1 MGFFQRI
8 GTGIKKAA
16 ASISGFFGRKPKE
29 PTPPPA
35 PETVPDI
42 KPAPAPPEY
51 QTKEIEALRR
61 AMDILI
67 AAETHP
73 DDATY
78 NQARNAAL
86 LYINKSQKLADKG
99 KTQTGNRRTIAEKYI
114 ENQLSSPEGIK
125 QRKADKLRVFNSNF
139 KFNLNEEQ
147 ADIVGDIMETPS
159 FQKLLETYK
168 EMYDVIIGMVGDE
181 IEKNID
187 PVRVENAINLWYEN
201 GLTPDFSDFSKV
213 VALSDSDYRKMQE
226 TIQEYNEE
234 NLHDDDIEKA
244 AAVYGIIG
252 EWVQW

>member
-8 GTGIKKAA
+8 GSGIRKAA
-16 ASISGFFGRKPKE
+16 AAVSGFFGRKPQ
-29 PTPPPA
+29 
-35 PETVPDI
+35 
-42 KPAPAPPEY
+42 APPEPPKPAEAPQITAPPVPEY
-51 QTKEIEALRR
+51 QSKEIEALRR

-78 NQARNAAL
+78 TQARNAAL
-86 LYINKSQKLADKG
+86 LYINKSQKLVNKG

-114 ENQLSSPEGIK
+114 ANQLSTPEGIR

-187 PVRVENAINLWYEN
+187 PVRVESVINLWYEN
-201 GLTPDFSDFSKV
+201 GLTPDYSDFSKV
-213 VALSDSDYRKMQE
+213 VALSDKDFQKMQE
-226 TIQEYNEE
+226 AIQEYQKE
-234 NLHDDDIEKA
+234 NVHDDDIEKA
-244 AAVYGIIG
+244 AAVYSIMG
-252 EWVQW
+252 EWIKW